1 MKYLILNALKNV
13 WHQKR
18 YYLFFSIQIFISFV
32 IMLIFGSVAS
42 SLSSDLNEIKKDNTA
57 HSYYFCMQSDM
68 NMELFNGTQET
79 SRYRNV
85 ELCFNYEDY
94 CWIKKYFENIL
105 SVSLAARHYFTVRID
120 DGLEAVPALFVTD
133 EFFRNAYEKDEL
145 LHFSEQKTVLI
156 PNRSEEMQNLN
167 LNTDNME
174 FQDFLN
180 SIKKDGYKTE
190 KTGSVFNGKSD
201 KIYITTNESYEL
213 IDEDTAPISDV
224 VIAPIELYDKYIEN
238 HAYWQTA
245 MLTVNFYD
253 EIDPKVLDQ
262 ICRYLEKKDPT
273 GQVQYVCTS
282 PLLEFEEY
290 ADSQIQ
296 LAKVLQTLSA
306 AAMMITGTG
315 FIGLILV
322 IFNNRRKK
330 LAVALVTGAT
340 YFNLYLEIILE
351 IETVILT
358 GALLGEV
365 SGVALLNILNQQITF
380 FEFDANIGLAVLLFV
395 VYTGMGIAISLTALY
410 KLFKIQ
416 PNEVLKKE

>member
-1 MKYLILNALKNV
+1 MKYLISNALKNG
-13 WHQKR
+13 WHQKK
-18 YYLFFSIQIFISFV
+18 YYLFFSVQIFLSFV
-32 IMLIFGSVAS
+32 IMLTFGSVAS

-57 HSYYFCMQSDM
+57 HSYYFCKQFDVNESSFV
-68 NMELFNGTQET
+68 ETQEVT
-79 SRYRNV
+79 GQENID
-85 ELCFNYEDY
+85 LHFNYEDY
-94 CWIKKYFENIL
+94 CWIKNNYENIL
-105 SVSLAARHYFTVRID
+105 SVSLAARHYFTVRLD
-120 DGLEAVPALFVTD
+120 SGLEAVTALFVTD
-133 EFFRNAYEKDEL
+133 EYFRNAYEKDESFR
-145 LHFSEQKTVLI
+145 FSQQKTVLI
-156 PNRSEEMQNLN
+156 PHRSEEMQNFN
-167 LNTDNME
+167 LSTDDME

-190 KTGSVFNGKSD
+190 KTESVFNGKTD
-201 KIYITTNESYEL
+201 KIYIMNPTKYER
-213 IDEDTAPISDV
+213 IDEDTALLSDIM
-224 VIAPIELYDKYIEN
+224 IAPIELYDKYIEN
-238 HAYWQTA
+238 HAYRQAA
-245 MLTVNFYD
+245 MLTVNFYG
-253 EIDPKVLDQ
+253 ETDPEVLDQ
-262 ICRYLEKKDPT
+262 ICRHLEEKDPT

-306 AAMMITGTG
+306 AAMVITGTG

-358 GALLGEV
+358 GALLGEIT
-365 SGVALLNILNQQITF
+365 GIALLNILNQQITF
-380 FEFDANIGLAVLLFV
+380 FEFSVDTGLAVWLLV
-395 VYTGMGIAISLTALY
+395 IYTGMGIAISLTALY

-416 PNEVLKKE
+416 PNEVLRKE

>member
-1 MKYLILNALKNV
+1 MKYLISNALKNG

-18 YYLFFSIQIFISFV
+18 YYLFFSVQIFLSFV
-32 IMLIFGSVAS
+32 IMLTFGSVAS

-57 HSYYFCMQSDM
+57 HSYYFCMQFDVDESS
-68 NMELFNGTQET
+68 FIGTQEVPEH
-79 SRYRNV
+79 RNAD
-85 ELCFNYEDY
+85 LCFHYEDY
-94 CWIKKYFENIL
+94 CWIKENFGNIL
-105 SVSLAARHYFTVRID
+105 SVSLAARHYFTVRLD
-120 DGLEAVPALFVTD
+120 GGLEAVPALFVTD
-133 EFFRNAYEKDEL
+133 EYFRNAYEKDKL
-145 LHFSEQKTVLI
+145 LRFSQQKTVLI

-167 LNTDNME
+167 LSTDDME

-180 SIKKDGYKTE
+180 NIKKDGYKTE
-190 KTGSVFNGKSD
+190 KTESVFNGKSD
-201 KIYITTNESYEL
+201 KIYIRNPTTYER
-213 IDEDTAPISDV
+213 IDEDTVLLSDV

-238 HAYWQTA
+238 HVHWQAA

-253 EIDPKVLDQ
+253 ETDPEVLDQ
-262 ICRYLEKKDPT
+262 ICRYLAEKDPT
-273 GQVQYVCTS
+273 GQIQYVCTS
-282 PLLEFEEY
+282 SLLEFEEY

-306 AAMMITGTG
+306 SAMIITGTG

-358 GALLGEV
+358 GALLGEIT
-365 SGVALLNILNQQITF
+365 GIALLNILNQQITF
-380 FEFDANIGLAVLLFV
+380 FEFSVDTGLAVWLLV
-395 VYTGMGIAISLTALY
+395 IYTGMGIAISLTALY